1 MIYDHKST
9 MKAIMLLAISP
20 LAVKVAS
27 DIASLIAD
35 RAYGDIPARL
45 DQWLKERGE

>member
-1 MIYDHKST
+1 MTYDHEAT
-9 MKAIMLLAISP
+9 MKAAMLLAISP

-27 DIASLIAD
+27 DIASRIAD

-45 DQWLKERGE
+45 DQWQKERDQ